1 MIGIAAGLTI
11 GGKIPLQEHLLTS
24 LQEGY
29 MTKFVNQ

>member
-11 GGKIPLQEHLLTS
+11 GKIPFTGTS
-24 LQEGY
+24 ANFQQEGY